1 MATFS
6 RLLFRSTFL
15 LSVRALQ
22 RLAAL
27 LLRLDREDFLLFG
40 ARCVMWTYAEVLTNG
55 VSPSLDGS
63 AGARANWSACF
74 VTALT
79 FLISLDTSGRGALC
93 MTFLS
98 SLLQRPRAPAS
109 RASASAS
116 TPDSASSAASV
127 GVDDG
132 DGFDVDD
139 DDEDVSDDDDIFAIG
154 DDVAVVDGGGVF
166 SASCR
171 KS

>member
-1 MATFS
+1 
-6 RLLFRSTFL
+6 
-15 LSVRALQ
+15 
-22 RLAAL
+22 
-27 LLRLDREDFLLFG
+27 
-40 ARCVMWTYAEVLTNG
+40 MWTYAEVLTNG

-79 FLISLDTSGRGALC
+79 FLISLDASGRGALSV
-93 MTFLS
+93 TFLS
-98 SLLQRPRAPAS
+98 SMLQRPRAPAS

-127 GVDDG
+127 GVGVAAVDD
-132 DGFDVDD
+132 DFDDD
-139 DDEDVSDDDDIFAIG
+139 DDEDVSDDDEIVTVG
-154 DDVAVVDGGGVF
+154 DDVSVVDEGGVS